1 MPNHD
6 SPVIR
11 ASQGVTFNATGALV
25 KRLVH
30 PDTVGS
36 QNLGLSVV
44 FMNPG
49 EEIVQHRHPNEE
61 AYYVIQGKGL
71 MYLENHRDIALEPHF
86 CIYIAGMVKHGQK
99 NTGDEPLVIMA
110 ALSPPLTTMPIVD

>member
-1 MPNHD
+1 MPKQT

-11 ASQGVTFNATGALV
+11 ARDGATFNTMGALV

-36 QNLGLSVV
+36 ENLGLSVV

-49 EEIVQHRHPNEE
+49 EEFRLHHHPNEE
-61 AYYVIQGKGL
+61 AYYIIQGKGTV
-71 MYLENHRDIALEPHF
+71 YVEGHGDIPVEPHT
-86 CIYIAGMVKHGQK
+86 CIYIPGNVKHGQK
-99 NTGDEPLVIMA
+99 NTGDEPLVIIA
-110 ALSPPLTTMPIVD
+110 ALSPPLTKPPIVD